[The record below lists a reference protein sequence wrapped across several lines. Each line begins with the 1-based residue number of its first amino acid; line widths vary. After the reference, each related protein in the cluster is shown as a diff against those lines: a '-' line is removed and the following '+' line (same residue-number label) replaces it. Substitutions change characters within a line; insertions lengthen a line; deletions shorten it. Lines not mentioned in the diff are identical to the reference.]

1 MVTVSRPVSAAA
13 LYSVSRLPF
22 IPSDINDRGQVVGQ
36 QYLWDNGNVTD
47 LRTLPGASGNP
58 IVARAI
64 NNQGLIVGGGLTV
77 DQPTVPDQAFRSD
90 GKTISDLG
98 VVGSVCQ
105 EYCQKTTA
113 IDLNN
118 RGQIAF
124 NYDYSDYQ
132 GIVSGYVQQSDGS
145 FNHLFS
151 SRATAINDTGEV
163 LGYTIARGRSG
174 PSRGL
179 IANGNSTTVLMSP
192 GYCFSFSTPCFSES
206 TYATDINDKGQVVG
220 YGPLTSD
227 RGSPLEAM
235 LWKDPQTET
244 IAEGLKGLG
253 GTGNLDYR
261 GKIASLANSLN
272 DSGEVVGLS
281 YKSSGEQRAVFWK
294 DAAFADLNELIST
307 DLGWSL
313 TEAIKINNQGQ
324 IVGKGYL
331 DGKEQGFLLTLNPDA
346 EPIPEPDSP
355 IVLWA
360 GAGILGTAIGLRR
373 RKSRMKRFKAK
384 RVSTFVSEDYF
395 CHTVFD
401 STKITRVQ
409 YSLKFIH

>member
-1 MVTVSRPVSAAA
+1 MNAKVFACATVLGSTLMLVTVGRPVSAAA

-36 QYLWDNGNVTD
+36 QYLWDNGSVTD
-47 LRTLPGASGNP
+47 LSTLPGASGNQ
-58 IVARAI
+58 IAAKAV

-77 DQPTVPDQAFRSD
+77 NRSTIYQQTVPDQAFRSD

-98 VVGSVCQ
+98 TVGFLCKDSCV
-105 EYCQKTTA
+105 KTNA

-118 RGQIAF
+118 QGQIAF
-124 NYDYSDYQ
+124 NTEYQDYQ
-132 GIVSGYVQQSDGS
+132 GGVSPYVQQPDGS

-151 SRATAINDTGEV
+151 SRAIAINNAGEV
-163 LGYTIARGRSG
+163 LSYTIARGRSG
-174 PSRGL
+174 PSRGA

-272 DSGEVVGLS
+272 DAGEVVGLS

-307 DLGWSL
+307 DSGWSL

-355 IVLWA
+355 IALWA
-360 GAGILGTAIGLRR
+360 GAGILGTTIGLRR
-373 RKSRMKRFKAK
+373 RRSGVKK
-384 RVSTFVSEDYF
+384 V
-395 CHTVFD
+395 
-401 STKITRVQ
+401 
-409 YSLKFIH
+409 

>member
-1 MVTVSRPVSAAA
+1 MVAKVSACAVALGGTLIMVTVSRPVSAAA

-36 QYLWDNGNVTD
+36 QYLWDNGSVTD
-47 LRTLPGASGNP
+47 LSTLPGASGNP
-58 IVARAI
+58 IAARAI

-77 DQPTVPDQAFRSD
+77 NRSAIYQQIVPDQAFRSD

-98 VVGSVCQ
+98 TVGSLCKDSCV
-105 EYCQKTTA
+105 KTNA

-118 RGQIAF
+118 QGQIAF
-124 NYDYSDYQ
+124 NTEYQDYQ
-132 GIVSGYVQQSDGS
+132 GGVSPYVQQPDGS
-145 FNHLFS
+145 FTSLFS
-151 SRATAINDTGEV
+151 TSNRAIAINNVGEV
-163 LGYTIARGRSG
+163 LSYTIARGRSG
-174 PSRGL
+174 PSRGA
-179 IANGNSTTVLMSP
+179 IADGNSTTVLMSP
-192 GYCFSFSTPCFSES
+192 GYCFSFNTPCFSES
-206 TYATDINDKGQVVG
+206 TYATDLNDKGQVVG

-253 GTGNLDYR
+253 GTGNLDDR

-281 YKSSGEQRAVFWK
+281 YKLSGEQRAVFWK
-294 DAAFADLNELIST
+294 DAAFGDLNELIPS
-307 DLGWSL
+307 DSGWSL

-355 IVLWA
+355 IVFWA

-373 RKSRMKRFKAK
+373 RKSRVKK
-384 RVSTFVSEDYF
+384 V
-395 CHTVFD
+395 
-401 STKITRVQ
+401 
-409 YSLKFIH
+409 